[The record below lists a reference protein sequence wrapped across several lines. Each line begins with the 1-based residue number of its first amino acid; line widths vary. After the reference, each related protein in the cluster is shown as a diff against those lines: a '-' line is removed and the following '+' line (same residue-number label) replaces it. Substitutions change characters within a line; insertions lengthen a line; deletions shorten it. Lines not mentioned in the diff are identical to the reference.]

1 MTQILV
7 VEPDPDAAR
16 TLETLVAGMTDQPV
30 AHTVS
35 VRDALGSAA
44 SQTADVVVIGLGVET
59 EEALE
64 AITEIAE
71 RAPAVSTIVVRPHVT
86 TDLLR
91 RAIRAGAADVVGTDD
106 AASELSDAIERAL
119 RHYERLQE
127 VAQQQE
133 AEQPRRGTVVT
144 VFSTKGGVGKTVL
157 ATNLGVAL
165 ATMGES
171 VALVDLDL
179 QFGDVG
185 IMLGIE
191 PTQTISGP
199 ASASDRLDTELLAG
213 YMMTHASGLKC
224 LLAPIM
230 PEEAEAITPGRIARI
245 LELLSEMF
253 DSVIVDTCAS
263 LDETVLTALDRS
275 DRVLAMTMMDVASIK
290 NTRISLQKLHQL
302 GYDGGSVDVV
312 LNRADSKVFLAPAQV
327 EKAIGRTVS
336 VQIPSDRLV
345 PQSVNKGVAVVL
357 ESPRSE
363 VARVMTGIAKQI
375 VDSQKKAV
383 SGNVA

>member
-7 VEPDPDAAR
+7 VEPEADAAR

-30 AHTVS
+30 AHTVA
-35 VRDALGSAA
+35 VRDALNSASA
-44 SQTADVVVIGLGVET
+44 HGNGVIVIGLGVET
-59 EEALE
+59 EDALE
-64 AITEIAE
+64 AIAEIAE
-71 RAPAVSTIVVRPHVT
+71 RAPAVSTIVVRTHVT

-106 AASELSDAIERAL
+106 AASELGDAIERAL
-119 RHYERLQE
+119 RHCERLQE
-127 VAQQQE
+127 VAAQQE
-133 AEQPRRGTVVT
+133 ADRPRRGTVVT

-157 ATNLGVAL
+157 ATNLGVGL
-165 ATMGES
+165 ASLGQS

-185 IMLGIE
+185 IMLGLE

-199 ASASDRLDTELLAG
+199 AQASDRLDTELLAG
-213 YMMTHASGLKC
+213 YMITHSSGLKC

-253 DSVIVDTCAS
+253 DAVIVDTCAS

-302 GYDGGSVDVV
+302 GYDGESVEVV

-327 EKAIGRTVS
+327 EKAIGREVN
-336 VQIPSDRLV
+336 VQIPSDRIV
-345 PQSVNKGVAVVL
+345 PQSVNKGVPVVL
-357 ESPRSE
+357 ESPRSD
-363 VARVMTGIAKQI
+363 VAKAMMGIAKEI
-375 VDSQKKAV
+375 IRVHEKAV

>member
-16 TLETLVAGMTDQPV
+16 TLETLVAGMTDQSV

-44 SQTADVVVIGLGVET
+44 AQTADVVVIGLGVET

-64 AITEIAE
+64 AIAEIAE

-86 TDLLR
+86 TELLR

-185 IMLGIE
+185 IMLGVE

-213 YMMTHASGLKC
+213 YMMTHSSGLKC

-327 EKAIGRTVS
+327 EKAIGRAVS

-375 VDSQKKAV
+375 MDSQKKAV